1 MEKKLTL
8 KERIK
13 KAHGNPI
20 SISAIII
27 SALTALAVSMT
38 YESVKKGAISIAS
51 IIGVW
56 TFKIFVKYCPKGAQ
70 EIQEAI
76 IDCYYQPPAEW
87 AKFVSAYLERMTGTK
102 ISLEDITKEGMGMGS
117 RSSMQAMGKTFLEPM
132 LGLIMP
138 TPSEIK
144 RDPMGGAERF
154 MSANLQFQMS
164 AWLMHMIGDAMS
176 FGMFKSLKDLPNAI
190 SWSFGIGWLSWLV
203 MGPPFRMGIAAPME
217 KFFSRMYTPELL
229 ATAQAIEACKKGLMT
244 YDEFVSE
251 CLDRG
256 IDPNR
261 ANILYQ
267 IAEKD
272 LSDGDIKSLVELGW
286 MDEADVKE
294 ELVRRAYDPNRA
306 SVLARLIVED
316 RKIAIIKDIV
326 KEAGKLYK
334 DRVMDEGTFRRYLET
349 LNYNTEEQGL
359 ELTRISLERKERRY
373 LTPAQVMAAIKKK
386 KFGTIEARNYL
397 IDNLGYT
404 PTDADIYMEL

>member
-1 MEKKLTL
+1 
-8 KERIK
+8 
-13 KAHGNPI
+13 
-20 SISAIII
+20 
-27 SALTALAVSMT
+27 
-38 YESVKKGAISIAS
+38 
-51 IIGVW
+51 
-56 TFKIFVKYCPKGAQ
+56 
-70 EIQEAI
+70 
-76 IDCYYQPPAEW
+76 
-87 AKFVSAYLERMTGTK
+87 
-102 ISLEDITKEGMGMGS
+102 
-117 RSSMQAMGKTFLEPM
+117 
-132 LGLIMP
+132 
-138 TPSEIK
+138 
-144 RDPMGGAERF
+144 
-154 MSANLQFQMS
+154 
-164 AWLMHMIGDAMS
+164 MHMIGDAMS

>member
-1 MEKKLTL
+1 MWTL
-8 KERIK
+8 ITKFFASMVRDWVIK
-13 KAHGNPI
+13 PI
-20 SISAIII
+20 STVMSVAFMWAFHSIRAMFPNESIKLMQGI
-27 SALTALAVSMT
+27 VNT
-38 YESVKKGAISIAS
+38 YY
-51 IIGVW
+51 
-56 TFKIFVKYCPKGAQ
+56 T
-70 EIQEAI
+70 
-76 IDCYYQPPAEW
+76 PPAEW
-87 AKFVSAYLERMTGTK
+87 AAFVGQYLERMTGAK
-102 ISLEDITKEGMGMGS
+102 IDYKTITEEGFGMGS
-117 RSSMQAMGKTFLEPM
+117 RSAMQAMGKTFLTPM

-138 TPSEIK
+138 TPDEVK
-144 RDPMGGAERF
+144 TDPMGGAERF
-154 MSANLQFQMS
+154 MSANLEFQMG
-164 AWLMHMIGDAMS
+164 AWLLHVIGDMQS
-176 FGMFKSLKDLPNAI
+176 FGMLKSLKDLPNAI

-217 KFFSRMYTPELL
+217 KFFSRMYTPEILT
-229 ATAQAIEACKKGLMT
+229 TAQAIEACKKGLMS
-244 YDEFVSE
+244 YDEFVEE

-267 IAEKD
+267 IAERD

-306 SVLARLIVED
+306 SVLAKLIVED

-326 KEAGKLYK
+326 NEAEKLYK

-373 LTPAQVMAAIKKK
+373 LTPAQVMAALKKK

-404 PTDADIYMEL
+404 PLDADIYMEL